1 MLKWSPYPSADIYK
15 IYRTP
20 SLDQPFVLDSI
31 GILSAN
37 TFLPTIGN
45 SNGFFKLE
53 VTPMATNR
61 LQAATVLN
69 RITYGPT
76 PDDLEFL
83 STNSVDAFI
92 EQQLAPETIAEIEDS
107 EVTFT
112 SGSGQNTFKWIYV
125 QQTGTFTAS
134 GTNGL
139 YIYLNGSGTAYVDDL
154 RLVAGT
160 NLAGPNLILTGDFE
174 STLSPPWVLGTNCLS
189 SSFSSEASKSGF
201 QSLKIV
207 FTNAGISA
215 ANSVHFTN
223 TSLGLTPNQPCTLSY
238 WYVPSTNRQLTIR
251 LSNSGINTTPD
262 VGPAA
267 IYRRLT
273 EGRGSLSDLR
283 RWYSRRAVR
292 ANRQLLE
299 VMTQFWENH
308 FVTQQSKS
316 IEYLDRYYDDFTY
329 MDVLASEFEYREIGK
344 WRAKMM
350 DPNATFYDMLRIS
363 AESPAMIIY
372 LDTVRSKGSSGS
384 VANENYAREVLELF
398 TFGVDNGYDQND
410 ITVMSRAWTGWTIN
424 LVDPAQADNPFLT
437 NYVYNASSAYVT
449 NLPGIWTFSYMASN
463 HNNTVKTIFPTKPVP
478 ARFGAPWAGNS
489 YQLILPLRTNT
500 TTPALS
506 IPNGGT
512 NGIADGYD
520 VITHLAN
527 QPFTMEYLSV
537 KLCRWFVHD
546 DFVHGVYDYT
556 DPNMSPEAR
565 LVHDC
570 MLTWENSTPKGN
582 LRSVLRMI
590 FNSDLFRTSAAAG
603 QKVKTPLEFMA
614 SAVRALRSTDTNGF
628 LTADTDGNFATAL
641 NRMGTMLLF
650 DRSEPNGYPESAPG
664 WISAGT
670 LAERLRFAQSFLMSS
685 NLTQLIDPGT
695 GFRSDPVGLL
705 KRKLPAPQWSNAS
718 AVADF
723 FLGIIYPGEGRAN
736 LDAYKTVAVNYLN
749 TADDGITASL
759 FSTAFN
765 TPATYDTRVR
775 GMVAMLLTLPRFQE
789 Q

>member
-1 MLKWSPYPSADIYK
+1 MLKWVPYPSADQYTIR
-15 IYRTP
+15 RTP
-20 SLDQPFVLDSI
+20 SLDQSFQPDAS
-31 GILSAN
+31 GILSGN
-37 TFLPTIGN
+37 TFFPIMSA
-45 SNGFFKLE
+45 SNGFFRLE
-53 VTPMATNR
+53 VLPMPTNR

-92 EQQLAPETIAEIEDS
+92 ERQLAPETIAEIEDS
-107 EVTFT
+107 EITFT
-112 SGSGQNTFKWIYV
+112 NGLGQRWIYV
-125 QQTGTFTAS
+125 QQTGTFTSS

-139 YIYLNGSGTAYVDDL
+139 YIYLNGAGTAYVDDL
-154 RLVAGT
+154 KLVAGSDPSV
-160 NLAGPNLILTGDFE
+160 GPNLIPTGDFE
-174 STLSPPWVLGTNCLS
+174 GTLAPPWILATNCLAS
-189 SSFSSEASKSGF
+189 LFSSEAAKSGV
-201 QSLKIV
+201 QSLKVV
-207 FTNAGISA
+207 FTNAGSSA
-215 ANSVHFTN
+215 ANSIHFTN
-223 TSLGLTPNQPCTLSY
+223 TSIGLSPNQVCTLSY
-238 WYVPSTNRQLTIR
+238 WYIPSTNRQLTVR
-251 LSNSGINTTPD
+251 LSGSGISTSPD
-262 VGPAA
+262 SGTVPSSVA
-267 IYRRLT
+267 RRLS
-273 EGRGSLSDLR
+273 EGKGSLSDLR

-316 IEYLDRYYDDFTY
+316 VDYLSRYYSDFTY
-329 MDVLASEFEYREIGK
+329 LDVLGADFEYREIGR

-372 LDTVRSKGSSGS
+372 LDTVRSTGSSGS

-410 ITVMSRAWTGWTIN
+410 ITVLSRAWTGWTIN

-437 NYVYNASSAYVT
+437 NYVYNAASAYVT

-463 HNNTVKTIFPTKPVP
+463 HNNTAKTNFPAKTVP
-478 ARFGAPWAGNS
+478 ARFGPPWAGNS
-489 YQLILPLRTNT
+489 YQLILPLRTNLL
-500 TTPALS
+500 TPSLS

-512 NGIADGYD
+512 NGVADGYD
-520 VITHLAN
+520 VIAHLAS
-527 QPFTMEYLSV
+527 QPFTMEYICV

-556 DPNMSPEAR
+556 DPNMSPEAK

-570 MLTWENSTPKGN
+570 MLAWQNSSPKGN
-582 LRSVLRMI
+582 LRSVLRTI

-614 SAVRALRSTDTNGF
+614 SAVRALRSLDTNSV

-641 NRMGTMLLF
+641 NRMGAMLLF
-650 DRSEPNGYPESAPG
+650 DRSEPNGYPETAPG
-664 WISAGT
+664 WVSAGT
-670 LAERLRFAQSFLMSS
+670 LAERLRFVQSFLMSS
-685 NLTQLIDPGT
+685 NLTQSIDPGT

-705 KRKLPAPQWSNAS
+705 KRKLAAPQWSNAS

-736 LDAYKTVAVNYLN
+736 LDAYKTIALNYLN
-749 TADDGITASL
+749 TADDGVTASL